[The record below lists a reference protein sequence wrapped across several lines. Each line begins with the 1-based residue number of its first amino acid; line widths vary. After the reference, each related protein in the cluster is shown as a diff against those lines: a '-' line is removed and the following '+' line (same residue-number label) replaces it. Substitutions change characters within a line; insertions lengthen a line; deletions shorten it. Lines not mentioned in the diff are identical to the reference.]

1 MRHHSLPE
9 RDSAPAAGGGVMP
22 LHLLY
27 GVIRLPLWGYAALTF
42 ALVQLM
48 FLGVTLYLHRDQ
60 SHGGLILHPLLR
72 HFFRFW
78 LWFCSGTVTRQWVA
92 VHRRHHAFADQPG
105 DPHSPVVFGIR
116 RVLLQGYE
124 LYVAAANDPKTVA
137 NYGRGT
143 PDDWL
148 ERNLYSRYPKAGV
161 STFVLLQLTLLG
173 VPAITMLAV
182 QLAAQPFFAAGV
194 INGLGH
200 HVGYRSFEVPNAA
213 TNIVPWGVLI
223 AGEELHNNHHA
234 FASSP
239 RFSVQRWEIDVG
251 WLLICVFRALGLA
264 RVRSLAP
271 TPNIMRDRSSLDAD
285 TVRALFT
292 QRMHVL
298 RDYRKRVIR
307 PVFRELTRHRNAAG
321 LSRCSAQL
329 LARHPKLLDEQARG
343 ELRELVGRYE
353 VLRAVVEF
361 RDRLQQI
368 WDETSA
374 SHARALEQLRGL
386 CAEAEGSGLVALRKF
401 ARRLPTYVP
410 AGSECGPRPIDS
422 SFGPDVM

>member
-1 MRHHSLPE
+1 MI
-9 RDSAPAAGGGVMP
+9 PA
-22 LHLLY
+22 HLLY
-27 GVIRLPLWGYAALTF
+27 GVVRLPLWGYAALTF

-92 VHRRHHAFADQPG
+92 VHRRHHSFADEPG

-124 LYVAAANDPKTVA
+124 LYVAAARDPKILA

-143 PDDWL
+143 PEDWL
-148 ERNLYSRYPKAGV
+148 ERNLYSRFPKVGV
-161 STFVLLQLTLLG
+161 SVFVLLQLAVLG
-173 VPAITMLAV
+173 IPAITMLAV
-182 QLAAQPFFAAGV
+182 QLAAQPLFAAGV

-200 HVGYRSFEVPNAA
+200 HLGYRSFEVPNAA
-213 TNIVPWGVLI
+213 TNVVPWGVLI

-234 FASSP
+234 FPSSP
-239 RFSVQRWEIDVG
+239 RFSVQRWEIDAG
-251 WLLICVFRALGLA
+251 WLFICVFRVLGLA
-264 RVRSLAP
+264 RIRRLAP
-271 TPNIMRDRSSLDAD
+271 TPRLMSDRSSLSVE

-298 RDYRKRVIR
+298 REYRRRVIR
-307 PVFRELTRHRNAAG
+307 PVFREVMREQSATG
-321 LSRCSAQL
+321 LARGSPQL
-329 LARHPKLLDEQARG
+329 LARHPKLLDERARD

-353 VLRAVVEF
+353 VLRAVIEF
-361 RDRLQQI
+361 RDGLQQI

-374 SHARALEQLRGL
+374 SQARALEQLRRL
-386 CAEAEGSGLVALRKF
+386 CAEAEGSGILALSKF

-410 AGSECGPRPIDS
+410 AGSVCGRGSI
-422 SFGPDVM
+422 GPVFRG